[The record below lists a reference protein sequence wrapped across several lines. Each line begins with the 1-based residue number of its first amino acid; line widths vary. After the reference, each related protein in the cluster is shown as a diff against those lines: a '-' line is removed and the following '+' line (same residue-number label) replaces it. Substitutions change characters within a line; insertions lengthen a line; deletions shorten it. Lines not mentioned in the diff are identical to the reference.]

1 MFKLLGKIFGDKKT
15 SEKIIDA
22 TIGGVDSLFTT
33 KEEKID
39 AINRHLETM
48 QPFKLVQRLLV
59 LSISFTVLFLLLVCV
74 GFVIA
79 QGYGF
84 SNGLVIVKGITELV
98 VDWNIG
104 YAFTAIITVYITG
117 GVLKMKK

>member
-1 MFKLLGKIFGDKKT
+1 MNILGKIFGSKKT
-15 SEKIIDA
+15 SEKLIDA
-22 TIGGVDSLFTT
+22 TIGGIDSLFTT
-33 KEEKID
+33 REEKIN

-59 LSISFTVLFLLLVCV
+59 LSISFTVLFLSLVCV

-79 QGYGF
+79 QGFGF
-84 SNGLVIVKGITELV
+84 ENGLLIVKGITELI

-104 YAFTAIITVYITG
+104 YAFTAIVTVYITG
-117 GVLKMKK
+117 GVLKPKK